1 MKKVFLILIV
11 LPFLYSAQNQRFI
24 YDYSFVKDT
33 LNKNNVSK
41 ELMYLDISK
50 EGSIY
55 YSRDVFV
62 ADSTM
67 MKQIEK
73 QVPMKGNVSI
83 TSSFSSAKSGIV
95 RDKVSKTYPK
105 YAIYL
110 ESKLGRDLYK
120 VKDERPIVWTISSEK
135 MKIGDWD
142 SQKATTT
149 FAGRTWIVWFST
161 ELPFQDGPYKFHGLP
176 GLIVKMEDATK
187 THQFE
192 LKGVSKFEQNIAA
205 NPQLNGVQGHL
216 LINQE
221 QYRKLFWENRD
232 NPLKDLKQM
241 MTQGAIV
248 NFKNSSGTDTSQSDL
263 MRVMEKNA
271 KDKATKDNNLIE
283 IELLKR

>member
-1 MKKVFLILIV
+1 MF
-11 LPFLYSAQNQRFI
+11 
-24 YDYSFVKDT
+24 
-33 LNKNNVSK
+33 
-41 ELMYLDISK
+41 
-50 EGSIY
+50 
-55 YSRDVFV
+55 
-62 ADSTM
+62 
-67 MKQIEK
+67 
-73 QVPMKGNVSI
+73 
-83 TSSFSSAKSGIV
+83 SFSSAKSGIV

-149 FAGRTWIVWFST
+149 FAGRTWIAWFST